1 MEPLLYVLD
10 NYYLAQN
17 VKNAETARVTFIF
30 LTWEN
35 GCRHVKLGRRS
46 EEVTTVASY
55 EVCRME
61 AVVIDDR

>member
-1 MEPLLYVLD
+1 M
-10 NYYLAQN
+10 
-17 VKNAETARVTFIF
+17 KNAETARVTFIF

-55 EVCRME
+55 KVCRME
-61 AVVIDDR
+61 AVVIDGIHDNQFLSNDVIEN